1 MMPLP
6 GPRSKRPA
14 RWPRRTARLRLTAI
28 YTGLFLFSGAAL
40 ITVTYAL
47 FLHATQYKQPHL
59 PQIPNTPAIQALQ
72 IPSAKQPVSPA
83 ALAAGAGP
91 LGEALYNVNLD
102 QSQLAQAQQQLNTF
116 SPQPGD
122 DPLRMVLSGSQLS
135 QLTQDQQKLTSD
147 QRQLTAAVNQL
158 AQAVHQVSQAGAVQ
172 SAQRATD
179 SHELLVNSA
188 IALGIVA
195 ALALLAGWLTAGR
208 VLRPLRIITSTARRI
223 SSTNLHQRLALDGPP
238 DELKQLGDT
247 LDDLFGR
254 LEAAFDAQRHFV
266 ANASHELRTPITA
279 ERNLLQVALDDPH
292 TSTETWR
299 ETADELLASND
310 EQKNLIE
317 ALLALASGES
327 GLDHHERTDLAEI
340 CETVLSRPDLDSHSL
355 KLHLRTAILP
365 APVDGDPT
373 LIERLVNNLVANAIA
388 HNIPGGHVQVSTR
401 TTNGKAVLT
410 VTNTGPVIPPGEI
423 DRLFQPFQRLDPRR
437 THHQCGHGLG
447 LSIVQAIATTHHAAI
462 TTEAPIQGGLSLT
475 VTFPRLDNP
484 SDRPDATSPPK
495 GLAAIP
501 A

>member
-1 MMPLP
+1 L
-6 GPRSKRPA
+6 
-14 RWPRRTARLRLTAI
+14 
-28 YTGLFLFSGAAL
+28 
-40 ITVTYAL
+40 
-47 FLHATQYKQPHL
+47 
-59 PQIPNTPAIQALQ
+59 
-72 IPSAKQPVSPA
+72 PA

-91 LGEALYNVNLD
+91 FGQALYNVNLD
-102 QSQLAQAQQQLNTF
+102 QSQLAQAQQQLKAF
-116 SPQPGD
+116 SPKPGD
-122 DPLRMVLSGSQLS
+122 NPLRMVLSGSQLS

-147 QRQLTAAVNQL
+147 QQQLTAAVNQL
-158 AQAVHQVSQAGAVQ
+158 AQAVHQVSQAGTVQ

-208 VLRPLRIITSTARRI
+208 VLRPLRTITRTARRI

-247 LDDLFGR
+247 LDDLLGR

-279 ERNLLQVALDDPH
+279 ERSLLQVALDDPH

-317 ALLALASGES
+317 ALLALASSES

-340 CETVLSRPDLDSHSL
+340 CEAVLSRPDLDSDSL
-355 KLHLRTAILP
+355 ELQLGTAILP
-365 APVDGDPT
+365 APVGGDAT
-373 LIERLVNNLVANAIA
+373 LIERLVNNLVGNAIA
-388 HNIPGGHVQVSTR
+388 HNIPGGYVQVSTG
-401 TTNGKAVLT
+401 TTDGKAVLT

-423 DRLFQPFQRLDPRR
+423 ERLFQPFQRLDPRR
-437 THHQCGHGLG
+437 THHQGGHGLG
-447 LSIVQAIATTHHAAI
+447 LSIVQAIATTHHATI
-462 TTEAPIQGGLSLT
+462 TTEAPLEGGLSLT
-475 VTFPRLDNP
+475 VTFPLPDNP
-484 SDRPDATSPPK
+484 NDRPNTTSPK